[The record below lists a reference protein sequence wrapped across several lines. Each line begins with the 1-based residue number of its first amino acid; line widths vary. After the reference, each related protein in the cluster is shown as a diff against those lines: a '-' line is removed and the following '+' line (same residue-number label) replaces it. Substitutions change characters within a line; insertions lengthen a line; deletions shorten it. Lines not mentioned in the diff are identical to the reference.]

1 MITKLLSQIG
11 DMPNASRCPFEKN
24 HRQIFHGPHP
34 FRDWPIAHNRTIES
48 PEGSILIRER
58 NHRKTSFVSELD
70 LAGVTGL
77 PVPAPR
83 SVRDYEYL

>member
-1 MITKLLSQIG
+1 MRAAAHLK
-11 DMPNASRCPFEKN
+11 KN

-58 NHRKTSFVSELD
+58 NHGKTSFVSELD
-70 LAGVTGL
+70 ITQYSCTDNAGRNHCLG
-77 PVPAPR
+77 
-83 SVRDYEYL
+83 